1 MKHTM
6 EVRFRHLP
14 KDGSRPDSFEAVVTQ
29 GAEEAATYRVNRW
42 YDDTFE
48 VAIVYHGKWCGLRT
62 EYFGDLHERLDAKQV
77 RDLLVE
83 RLGESALEI
92 PTYLRA

>member
-6 EVRFRHLP
+6 DVRFRHLP
-14 KDGSRPDSFEAVVTQ
+14 KDGSRPDSFEVVVKQ
-29 GAEEAATYRVNRW
+29 GAHEAATYQIDRW
-42 YDDTFE
+42 YDDTF
-48 VAIVYHGKWCGLRT
+48 VVSIMYHGTWCGLNVER
-62 EYFGDLHERLDAKQV
+62 FGDLYKRLDAKQV

>member
-29 GAEEAATYRVNRW
+29 GAQEAATYRVNRW